1 MKNADSHITIDMVSL
16 MNPLTTLMIPDSAIK
31 AKIAMSTVAIV
42 KVDSGIITFN
52 PHIHI

>member
-42 KVDSGIITFN
+42 KVDSVIITFN
-52 PHIHI
+52 SHIHV